1 VNALNKEFERIK
13 SYECTEAEQT
23 TLARMEA
30 YRCFRNIFTFIVA
43 NSIMASRTHHI
54 NMDATQFKVG
64 GSLDE
69 MKVRRIT
76 KANGRKHTKAGLPSA
91 PVVFRMK
98 QTLALYIALLNL
110 WCDMDLFYSD

>member
-30 YRCFRNIFTFIVA
+30 CRCFRIIFTFIVA

-76 KANGRKHTKAGLPSA
+76 KPMEENTRK
-91 PVVFRMK
+91 PVFRRATIVFRMK

-110 WCDMDLFYSD
+110 WCEF